1 MYIFD
6 LHCDTLHKF
15 YQNPLYDISHNGG
28 HISDIGLLQGSY
40 IAECFAIF
48 LPDEIPKNK
57 QYLFF
62 KKQYN
67 RFLDIATGRLK
78 AAKSHRDIIS
88 NFKRKKVSA
97 ILTVENA
104 DFLGGDLK
112 KLKIAERL
120 GVKILGL
127 CWNSENCLAFPN
139 SPIKEIHSLP
149 LKHFGKEVVWALNSS
164 DIIAD
169 VSHLN
174 YGGFLDVAAI
184 SKKPFIASHSACY
197 SICPHPRNLTD
208 KQIRLIAES
217 GGVVGLNF
225 YSRFLNGTDKT
236 DFDDIIRHFR
246 HLIKIGGEAVAAIGT
261 DFDGMECALPTK
273 TAAEMP
279 ILADRLTREFG
290 FLVAE
295 KICFKNALRLFKI

>member
-15 YQNPLYDISHNGG
+15 YENPLYNLAANNG
-28 HISDIGLLQGSY
+28 HISDYGLASGSY

-48 LPDEIPKNK
+48 LPDEIPKDK
-57 QYLFF
+57 QYIFF
-62 KKQYN
+62 KNQYN
-67 RFLDIATGRLK
+67 RFCNLDTLTLK
-78 AAKSHRDIIS
+78 SARCRRDILN
-88 NFKRKKVSA
+88 NFKKKKVSA

-139 SPIKEIHSLP
+139 SPISEINALP
-149 LKHFGKEVVWALNSS
+149 LKLFGREVVSYINESS
-164 DIIAD
+164 ILAD

-174 YGGFLDVAAI
+174 LGGFMDVAAI

-246 HLIKIGGEAVAAIGT
+246 HLIKIGGESVAAIGT
-261 DFDGMECALPTK
+261 DFDGMDCSLPIK
-273 TAAEMP
+273 TAADMP

-290 FLVAE
+290 FLTAE
-295 KICFKNALRLFKI
+295 KLCYQNALRLF